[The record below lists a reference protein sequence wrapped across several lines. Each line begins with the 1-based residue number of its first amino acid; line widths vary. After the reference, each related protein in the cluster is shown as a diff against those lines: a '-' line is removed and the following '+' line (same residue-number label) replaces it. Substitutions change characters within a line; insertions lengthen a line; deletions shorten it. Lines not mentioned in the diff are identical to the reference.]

1 MKCGLCGHEFDQDK
15 AEAACKGCPVMK
27 GCRLI
32 RCPNCGFET
41 PPEPKWFKYFRKG
54 SGKDEDQR

>member
-1 MKCGLCGHEFDQDK
+1 MKCSLCGLEFDEDK
-15 AEAACKGCPVMK
+15 AHRACGDCLLTK

-41 PPEPKWFKYFRKG
+41 PPEPKWAKRFRKETPN
-54 SGKDEDQR
+54 D